1 MCKNKLSGGIHALV
15 LQIMKH
21 IKAGIFVIVLSF
33 LYSCQSAGDEK
44 KVKMTE
50 INIED
55 NLSLLIED
63 VKKHPDSLK
72 LYQTLIDTLANRKL
86 FVDAANWAD
95 AALERD
101 QQNSVAWLLVKGD
114 LLRMAKD
121 YDGAIEAYRQYLKF
135 FPNDQQIL
143 LNLANTLAEK
153 GDPRTLG
160 ICKQITEMYPTPEV
174 KVNVA
179 FIKGVFYNIS
189 GLYSAARDNLDTAI
203 AGRYTFIE
211 AWMERG
217 YSFYDQK
224 LYPEAEANYNQLVQ
238 IDASDAEAWYWLAKT
253 QEAQNKKNEAIR
265 NYERALALDGTLT
278 ESKEAIQRLKEI
290 L

>member
-1 MCKNKLSGGIHALV
+1 
-15 LQIMKH
+15 
-21 IKAGIFVIVLSF
+21 
-33 LYSCQSAGDEK
+33 
-44 KVKMTE
+44 MTNT
-50 INIED
+50 NIED
-55 NLSLLIED
+55 NLSFLIED
-63 VKKHPDSLK
+63 VKKHPDSLR
-72 LYQTLIDTLANRKL
+72 LYQNLIDTLANRKR
-86 FVDAANWAD
+86 FIDAANWAD

-160 ICKQITEMYPTPEV
+160 ICKQIVEMYPTPEI
-174 KVNVA
+174 KVNIA

-189 GLYSAARDNLDTAI
+189 GLYSAARANLDTAI

-224 LYPEAEANYNQLVQ
+224 LYQEAEANYNQLVQ
-238 IDASDAEAWYWLAKT
+238 IDASDAEAWYWLAKS
-253 QEAQNKKNEAIR
+253 QEALNKKTEAIR
-265 NYERALALDGTLT
+265 NYQRAYALDGTLT
-278 ESKEAIQRLKEI
+278 ESKDAMQRLQENP
-290 L
+290 

>member
-1 MCKNKLSGGIHALV
+1 
-15 LQIMKH
+15 MKH
-21 IKAGIFVIVLSF
+21 IKGGIFVIIVSF
-33 LYSCQSAGDEK
+33 FCYCQSSSGKEEGNE
-44 KVKMTE
+44 T
-50 INIED
+50 NGPIED
-55 NLSLLIED
+55 NLSFLIED
-63 VKKHPDSLK
+63 VKNHPDSLK
-72 LYQTLIDTLANRKL
+72 LYQTVIDTLANRKL
-86 FVDAANWAD
+86 FLDAANWAD

-121 YDGAIEAYRQYLKF
+121 YDGAISAYRQYLKF

-153 GDPRTLG
+153 GDPRTLS
-160 ICKQITEMYPTPEV
+160 ICKQIVEMYPTLET

-179 FIKGVFYNIS
+179 FIRGVFYNIT

-224 LYPEAEANYNQLVQ
+224 LYSDAEANYNQLTQ
-238 IDASDAEAWYWLAKT
+238 IDASDAEGWYWLAKS
-253 QEAQNKKNEAIR
+253 QEALNKKVEAIK
-265 NYERALALDGTLT
+265 NYERAYALDGTLQEAK
-278 ESKEAIQRLKEI
+278 ESIERLKAKP
-290 L
+290 